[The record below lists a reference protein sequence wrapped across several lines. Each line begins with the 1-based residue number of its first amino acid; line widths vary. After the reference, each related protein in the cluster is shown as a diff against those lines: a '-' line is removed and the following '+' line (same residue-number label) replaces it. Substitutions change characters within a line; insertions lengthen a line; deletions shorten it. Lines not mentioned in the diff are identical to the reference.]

1 MGSPKLLLPYKN
13 ESLISQVI
21 QQVKHSNLDNF
32 IIVINAKV
40 DGLLQ
45 EVQNHGVD
53 HIVLHEESQLG
64 MAISI
69 KKGLAQIPDHVD
81 GIMFLLGDQPGM
93 TSGEINRVLAGYKEQ
108 KHVPILQATYFGKP
122 GHPVLFDRTI
132 MPLLYE
138 IEGDIGAKNIL
149 KQYKEKMK
157 YIEMEKEPIPDID
170 TIEDYRSVMEKEGS
184 HESINRSARYKSR
197 R

>member
-21 QQVKHSNLDNF
+21 QQVKYSDLDNF

-40 DGLLQ
+40 EGLLQ
-45 EVQNHGVD
+45 EVQNHRVD
-53 HIVLHEESQLG
+53 HFVLHEESHLG
-64 MAISI
+64 MASSI
-69 KKGLAQIPDHVD
+69 KKGLAKIPDYVA
-81 GIMFLLGDQPGM
+81 GVMFLLGDQPGM
-93 TSGEINRVLAGYKEQ
+93 TSGEINRVLAGYKE
-108 KHVPILQATYFGKP
+108 KKNVPILQATYLGKP

-149 KQYKEKMK
+149 RQYKEKMK

-170 TIEDYRSVMEKEGS
+170 TIEDYRSVMEKEGT
-184 HESINRSARYKSR
+184 HESVNRSTRYESR